1 MFDAISKDGEYV
13 GGSLAPGISVA
24 ADALFHRTSQLRRV
38 ELSPPP
44 AAIGK
49 NTVHALQSGLI
60 LGYADMVKGMVARF
74 DKELG
79 GGSKVVATGGL
90 AEVIENEAGVFDA
103 VNPDL
108 TLIGLNI
115 IFHLNR

>member
-1 MFDAISKDGEYV
+1 
-13 GGSLAPGISVA
+13 
-24 ADALFHRTSQLRRV
+24 
-38 ELSPPP
+38 
-44 AAIGK
+44 
-49 NTVHALQSGLI
+49 
-60 LGYADMVKGMVARF
+60 MVKGMVARF